1 MMKYSSLLKLLI
13 AAFFCCHTVLV
24 SAQQNE
30 ITDSNITNRVEMEM
44 AWQMDLPADR
54 IDVETKNSIVLL
66 KGSVSNILA
75 KERAVKLAGAIRGVR
90 GVVDEISVDPPAK
103 DDADLQQNIKDAL
116 YEDPATDSYEVSVS
130 VKSGKV
136 ILTGEVQSWREKQ
149 LSELVVKG
157 VKGVKEVQNKL
168 TVAFTL
174 ERPYN
179 EIKNEI
185 EQALNN
191 DIRLYPNTIEVLV
204 KGRQVW
210 LEGTVGSVSAK
221 NLAKSYAM
229 TAGVSDVNTEGLK
242 IDPWA
247 NNTNL
252 RQKPFPIL
260 ADDKIQRA
268 VKDVFFHDSRIM
280 YLNPTVTVSNG
291 IVTLSGSVNN
301 LKAKRAAEADAHNVV
316 GVSMVRNNL
325 KVRPDYIPADNILV
339 ERVESALGRNPD
351 VDRYDIMVTAWSGQV
366 YLDGEV
372 DTYFEKNK
380 AEDIAS
386 NVKGVVKIINDLDV
400 YFDSDTNYRY
410 LNGSNEYFYPTP
422 YSSPKTYYTYPLTD
436 FQVKDNIEDELWWSP
451 FVNKFAIE
459 VEVTRGVATLSGTVN
474 SWAERQAAIENAY
487 EGGATSVID
496 NLTFKANTAN

>member
-1 MMKYSSLLKLLI
+1 MKYSSLFKLLI
-13 AAFFCCHTVLV
+13 ATFFCCQTFLV
-24 SAQQNE
+24 SAQRNQINDNN
-30 ITDSNITNRVEMEM
+30 ITDRVETEM
-44 AWQMDLPADR
+44 AWHMDLPADR
-54 IDVETKNSIVLL
+54 IDVETKNGVVLL
-66 KGSVSNILA
+66 KGTVNNILA
-75 KERAVKLAGAIRGVR
+75 KQRAVNLAGAIRGVR
-90 GVVDEISVDPPAK
+90 GVLDEIKVDPPAV

-136 ILTGEVQSWREKQ
+136 FMTGEVQSWREKQ
-149 LSELVVKG
+149 LSESVVKG
-157 VKGVKEVQNKL
+157 VKGVKEVQNNL

-191 DIRLYPNTIEVLV
+191 DIRLYPYTIEVLV

-210 LEGTVGSVSAK
+210 LEGTVGSLSAR

-242 IDPWA
+242 IEPWA

-252 RQKPFPIL
+252 RQKPFPVL
-260 ADDKIQRA
+260 TDDQIESA
-268 VKDVFFHDSRIM
+268 IKDVFLYDSRIM
-280 YLNPTVTVSNG
+280 QMNIAVTVNNG
-291 IVTLSGSVNN
+291 VVTLRGSVNN
-301 LKAKRAAEADAHNVV
+301 LKAKRAAEADARNVV
-316 GVSMVRNNL
+316 GVMMVRNNL
-325 KVRPDYIPADNILV
+325 KVRPDDIPADNILV
-339 ERVESALGRNPD
+339 ERVVSALGRNPD

-400 YFDSDTNYRY
+400 YFDSDTDYQN
-410 LNGSNEYFYPTP
+410 LNGLNEYFYPTP
-422 YSSPKTYYTYPLTD
+422 YSSPETYYTYPLTD
-436 FQVKDNIEDELWWSP
+436 FQIKDNIEEELWWSP

-459 VEVTRGVATLSGTVN
+459 VEVTKGVATLSGTVN
-474 SWAERQAAIENAY
+474 SWAERQAVIENAH
-487 EGGATSVID
+487 EGGAISVID
-496 NLTFKANTAN
+496 NLTFEANTTN